1 MELVHLD
8 MTLVFNALTEKLVP
22 VMMQEETDDTSLMK
36 GDVQD
41 FFLSPQ
47 WLKDKIKM
55 AVACARVQER
65 EITDMWQDLFN
76 FNCPF

>member
-1 MELVHLD
+1 MKLVHPNI
-8 MTLVFNALTEKLVP
+8 TLVFNALTEKLLP
-22 VMMQEETDDTSLMK
+22 VTMQDETNDTGLMK

-55 AVACARVQER
+55 AVAYACVQER
-65 EITDMWQDLFN
+65 EMTDMWQDLFN
-76 FNCPF
+76 FNSHF